1 MEVPEDELLEGACT
15 TFLPFSTIDGEGIT
29 GIVYAAVDG
38 GERVLA
44 VGDVVML
51 NDVLIRPVVVV
62 DRGTKKLLKLL
73 LFFRSTSPAI
83 LFLQA

>member
-1 MEVPEDELLEGACT
+1 MEVPEDELLEGVCT

-29 GIVYAAVDG
+29 GIVCAVDG

-73 LFFRSTSPAI
+73 LFFRSTCPAI

>member
-1 MEVPEDELLEGACT
+1 MNSWKVPAPLFYL
-15 TFLPFSTIDGEGIT
+15 FSTID
-29 GIVYAAVDG
+29 IVCAAVDG

-51 NDVLIRPVVVV
+51 NDVLIHPVVVV

-73 LFFRSTSPAI
+73 LFFRSTCPAI